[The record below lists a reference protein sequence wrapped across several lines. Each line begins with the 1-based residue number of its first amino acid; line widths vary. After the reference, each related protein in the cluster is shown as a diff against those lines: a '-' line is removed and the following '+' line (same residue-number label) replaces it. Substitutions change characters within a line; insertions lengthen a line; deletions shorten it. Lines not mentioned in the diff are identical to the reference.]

1 MSLVIEEN
9 NSTEIINV
17 NAENI
22 MQEVIEASSEKAV
35 IVQFWA
41 PWCGPCKQL
50 APVLEKVCAK
60 FKNIKLTKINIDE
73 NQEIAAQMRVQSV
86 PAVFG
91 FLNGQPV
98 DGFAGAQ
105 PESAVTQ
112 FVEKLSEAAPGQ
124 ADISGL
130 LQSGTIA
137 LGENEPEKAMQAFQQ
152 ALSLSPES
160 PEAIAGFI
168 RCLIALGEHEEAKAV
183 LDQLDEDMQKKPIIK
198 DVLAALAVAKKGA
211 EVDSDKS
218 DLEKK
223 VQSNPKDLQA
233 RQDLAIAL
241 FASGQQ
247 TEAMLQ
253 LLESIKI
260 DPSWNE
266 NMAQTQLLEFFTA
279 LGHTHPDVIKARRKL
294 SSYLFS

>member
-9 NSTEIINV
+9 NSTEIVNV

-86 PAVFG
+86 PTVFG

-137 LGENEPEKAMQAFQQ
+137 LGENEPEKAMQVFQQ

>member
-9 NSTEIINV
+9 NSTEIVNV

-86 PAVFG
+86 PTVFG
-91 FLNGQPV
+91 FINGQPA

>member
-9 NSTEIINV
+9 NSTEIVNV

-86 PAVFG
+86 PTVFG

-183 LDQLDEDMQKKPIIK
+183 LDQLDEDMQKKPLIK

-266 NMAQTQLLEFFTA
+266 NIAQTQLLEFFTA

>member
-1 MSLVIEEN
+1 MSLLIDEN
-9 NSTEIINV
+9 NSFAPVDV
-17 NAENI
+17 NAANI
-22 MQEVIEASSEKAV
+22 MSEVIEASSEQAV

-60 FKNIKLTKINIDE
+60 YKNVKLTKINIDD

-86 PAVFG
+86 PTVFG
-91 FLNGQPV
+91 FVNGQPA

-105 PESAVTQ
+105 PESVVNQ
-112 FVEKLSEAAPGQ
+112 FVEKLSKLAPGQ
-124 ADISGL
+124 PDISAL
-130 LQSGTIA
+130 LDEGTAALSKNETIIA
-137 LGENEPEKAMQAFQQ
+137 MEAFQK
-152 ALSLSPES
+152 ALSVFPES
-160 PEAIAGFI
+160 EEAIAGFI
-168 RCLIALGEHEEAKAV
+168 RCLIAQGENDEAAAV
-183 LDQLDEDMQKKPIIK
+183 IEQLDDDMQKKPIIQ

-211 EVDSDKS
+211 DVALDPIE
-218 DLEKK
+218 LEGK
-223 VQSNPKDLQA
+223 VRLNPKDLQA

-241 FASGQQ
+241 FASGKQ
-247 TEAMLQ
+247 TDAMSQ

-266 NMAQTQLLEFFTA
+266 NKAQTQLLEFFTA
-279 LGHTHPDVIKARRKL
+279 LGHTHPDVIKLRRKL

>member
-9 NSTEIINV
+9 NSTEIVNV

-73 NQEIAAQMRVQSV
+73 NQEVAAQMRVQSV
-86 PAVFG
+86 PTVFG

>member
-9 NSTEIINV
+9 NSTEIVNV

-223 VQSNPKDLQA
+223 VLSNPKDLQA

>member
-9 NSTEIINV
+9 NSTEIVNV
-17 NAENI
+17 TAENI

-50 APVLEKVCAK
+50 APILEKVCAK
-60 FKNIKLTKINIDE
+60 FKNIKLTKINIDD

-86 PAVFG
+86 PTVFG
-91 FLNGQPV
+91 FINGQPA

-105 PESAVTQ
+105 PESVVTQ
-112 FVEKLSEAAPGQ
+112 FVEKLSESAPGQ

-183 LDQLDEDMQKKPIIK
+183 LDQLDEDMQKKPVIK
-198 DVLAALAVAKKGA
+198 DVLSALAVAKKGA

-266 NMAQTQLLEFFTA
+266 NMAQSQLLEFFTA
-279 LGHTHPDVIKARRKL
+279 LGHTHPDVLKARRKL

>member
-9 NSTEIINV
+9 NSTEIVNV

-86 PAVFG
+86 PTVFG
-91 FLNGQPV
+91 FINGQPA

-137 LGENEPEKAMQAFQQ
+137 IGENEPEKAMQAFQQ

-160 PEAIAGFI
+160 PEALAGFI

-183 LDQLDEDMQKKPIIK
+183 LDQLDEDMQKKPVIK
-198 DVLAALAVAKKGA
+198 DVLSALAVAKKGA

-260 DPSWNE
+260 DPLWNE

-279 LGHTHPDVIKARRKL
+279 LGHTHPNVIKARRKL

>member
-1 MSLVIEEN
+1 MSLMIEEN
-9 NSTEIINV
+9 NSTEIVNV

-86 PAVFG
+86 PTVFG
-91 FLNGQPV
+91 FINGQPA

-211 EVDSDKS
+211 GVDLDKS

>member
-9 NSTEIINV
+9 NSTEIVNV

-86 PAVFG
+86 PTVFG
-91 FLNGQPV
+91 FINGQPA

-137 LGENEPEKAMQAFQQ
+137 LGENEPEKAMQAFQE

-198 DVLAALAVAKKGA
+198 DVLAALAVAKKGE

>member
-9 NSTEIINV
+9 NSTEIVNV

-86 PAVFG
+86 PTVFG

-105 PESAVTQ
+105 PESVVTQ

-211 EVDSDKS
+211 EVDSDTS

-294 SSYLFS
+294 SGYLFS

>member
-9 NSTEIINV
+9 NSTEIVNV

-86 PAVFG
+86 PTVFG
-91 FLNGQPV
+91 FINGQPA

-137 LGENEPEKAMQAFQQ
+137 LGENEPDKAMQAFQQ

-160 PEAIAGFI
+160 PEALAGFI

>member
-9 NSTEIINV
+9 NSTEIVNV

-50 APVLEKVCAK
+50 APLLEKVCAK

-86 PAVFG
+86 PTVFG

-130 LQSGTIA
+130 LQSGTNA

-223 VQSNPKDLQA
+223 VQSYPKDLQA

>member
-9 NSTEIINV
+9 NSIEIVNV

-35 IVQFWA
+35 ILQFWA

-86 PAVFG
+86 PTVFG
-91 FLNGQPV
+91 FINGQPA

-137 LGENEPEKAMQAFQQ
+137 LGENEPEKAMQAFQE

-198 DVLAALAVAKKGA
+198 DVLAALAVAKKGE

>member
-9 NSTEIINV
+9 NSTEIVNV

-86 PAVFG
+86 PTVFG

-130 LQSGTIA
+130 LQSGTNA

-183 LDQLDEDMQKKPIIK
+183 LDQLDENMQKKPIIK

>member
-1 MSLVIEEN
+1 
-9 NSTEIINV
+9 
-17 NAENI
+17 
-22 MQEVIEASSEKAV
+22 
-35 IVQFWA
+35 
-41 PWCGPCKQL
+41 
-50 APVLEKVCAK
+50 
-60 FKNIKLTKINIDE
+60 
-73 NQEIAAQMRVQSV
+73 MRVQSV
-86 PAVFG
+86 PTVFG

-130 LQSGTIA
+130 LQSGTNA

-223 VQSNPKDLQA
+223 LCS
-233 RQDLAIAL
+233 
-241 FASGQQ
+241 
-247 TEAMLQ
+247 
-253 LLESIKI
+253 
-260 DPSWNE
+260 
-266 NMAQTQLLEFFTA
+266 
-279 LGHTHPDVIKARRKL
+279 VIKECVFPDLKLKHAIKMVSTSLKAFSNASEKKSENDEIRSDSSPGTGKTSSSPSLQQFQPPHPSCPKKTRSRNVIRNLIRNLIPRTPTTPTTPQIRRDFQGNRVLIAVARPRQKPRSL
-294 SSYLFS
+294 AVRM

>member
-1 MSLVIEEN
+1 MSLVIEEK
-9 NSTEIINV
+9 NSTEIVNV

-86 PAVFG
+86 PTVFG

-241 FASGQQ
+241 FASGQR

-266 NMAQTQLLEFFTA
+266 NIAQTQLLEFFTA

>member
-9 NSTEIINV
+9 NSTEIVNV

-86 PAVFG
+86 PTVFG
-91 FLNGQPV
+91 FINGQPA

-130 LQSGTIA
+130 LQSGTNA
-137 LGENEPEKAMQAFQQ
+137 LGENEPEKGMQAFQQ

>member
-1 MSLVIEEN
+1 MSLLIDEN
-9 NSTEIINV
+9 NSFAPVDV
-17 NAENI
+17 NAGNI
-22 MQEVIEASSEKAV
+22 MSEVIEASAEQAV

-50 APVLEKVCAK
+50 VPVLEKVCARY
-60 FKNIKLTKINIDE
+60 KNVKLTKINIDE

-86 PAVFG
+86 PTVFG
-91 FLNGQPV
+91 FINGQPA

-105 PESAVTQ
+105 PESAVNQ
-112 FVEKLSEAAPGQ
+112 FVEKLSKLAPGQ
-124 ADISGL
+124 PDISAL
-130 LQSGTIA
+130 LDEGTMA
-137 LGENEPEKAMQAFQQ
+137 LSKSETNAAMEAFQK
-152 ALSLSPES
+152 ALSLSPDSE
-160 PEAIAGFI
+160 EAIAGFI
-168 RCLIALGEHEEAKAV
+168 RCLIAEGENDEATAV
-183 LDQLDEDMQKKPIIK
+183 IEQLDDDMQKKPVIQ

-211 EVDSDKS
+211 DVALDSIE
-218 DLEKK
+218 LEKK
-223 VQSNPKDLQA
+223 VHSNPRDLQA

-241 FASGQQ
+241 FASGKQ
-247 TEAMLQ
+247 TEAMSL

-279 LGHTHPDVIKARRKL
+279 LGHTHPDVIKLRRKL

>member
-9 NSTEIINV
+9 NSTEIVNV

-86 PAVFG
+86 PTVFG

-105 PESAVTQ
+105 TESAVTQ

-130 LQSGTIA
+130 LQSGTNA

-152 ALSLSPES
+152 ALSLTPES

>member
-9 NSTEIINV
+9 NSTEIVNV

-22 MQEVIEASSEKAV
+22 LQEVIEASSEKAV

-86 PAVFG
+86 PTVFG
-91 FLNGQPV
+91 FINGQPA

-105 PESAVTQ
+105 PESAVIQ

-130 LQSGTIA
+130 LQSGTTS

-183 LDQLDEDMQKKPIIK
+183 LNQLDEDMQKKPIIK

-211 EVDSDKS
+211 EVDSDKN
-218 DLEKK
+218 DLEEK
-223 VQSNPKDLQA
+223 VQANPKDLQA

-241 FASGQQ
+241 FASGRQ

-266 NMAQTQLLEFFTA
+266 NMAQSQLLEFFTA

>member
-9 NSTEIINV
+9 ISTEIVNV
-17 NAENI
+17 NTENI

-73 NQEIAAQMRVQSV
+73 NQEIAAQMRLQSV
-86 PAVFG
+86 PTVFG
-91 FLNGQPV
+91 FINGQPA

-124 ADISGL
+124 ADISGF

-198 DVLAALAVAKKGA
+198 DVLAALSVARKGA

-218 DLEKK
+218 DLEKR
-223 VQSNPKDLQA
+223 VLSNPKDLQA

-279 LGHTHPDVIKARRKL
+279 LGHTHPNVIKARRKL

>member
-9 NSTEIINV
+9 NSTEIVNV
-17 NAENI
+17 TAENI

-50 APVLEKVCAK
+50 APILEKVCAK
-60 FKNIKLTKINIDE
+60 FKNIKLTKINIDD

-86 PAVFG
+86 PTVFG
-91 FLNGQPV
+91 FINGQPA

-105 PESAVTQ
+105 PESVVTQ
-112 FVEKLSEAAPGQ
+112 FVEKLSESAPGQ

-160 PEAIAGFI
+160 PEALAGFI
-168 RCLIALGEHEEAKAV
+168 RSLIALGEHEEAKAV
-183 LDQLDEDMQKKPIIK
+183 LDQLDEDMQKKPVIK
-198 DVLAALAVAKKGA
+198 DVLSALAVAKKGA

-233 RQDLAIAL
+233 RQELAIAL

-260 DPSWNE
+260 DPLWNE

-279 LGHTHPDVIKARRKL
+279 LGHNHPDVIKARRKL

>member
-9 NSTEIINV
+9 NSTEIVNV

-35 IVQFWA
+35 ILQFWA

-86 PAVFG
+86 PTVFG
-91 FLNGQPV
+91 FINGQPA

-137 LGENEPEKAMQAFQQ
+137 LGENEPEKAMQAFQE

-198 DVLAALAVAKKGA
+198 DVLAALAVAKKGE

>member
-1 MSLVIEEN
+1 MSLMIEEN
-9 NSTEIINV
+9 NSTEIVNV

-73 NQEIAAQMRVQSV
+73 NQEIAGQMRVQSV
-86 PAVFG
+86 PTVFG

-124 ADISGL
+124 EDISGL
-130 LQSGTIA
+130 LQSGTNA

>member
-9 NSTEIINV
+9 NSTEIVNV

-86 PAVFG
+86 PTVFG
-91 FLNGQPV
+91 FINGQPA

-124 ADISGL
+124 ADISGF

-279 LGHTHPDVIKARRKL
+279 LGHTHPNVIKARRKL

>member
-9 NSTEIINV
+9 NSTEIVNV

-86 PAVFG
+86 PTVFG
-91 FLNGQPV
+91 FINGQPA

-130 LQSGTIA
+130 LQSGTNA

-160 PEAIAGFI
+160 PEAIAGFV

-198 DVLAALAVAKKGA
+198 DVLAALSVAKKGA

-218 DLEKK
+218 DLEKR
-223 VQSNPKDLQA
+223 VQSNPEDLQA

-279 LGHTHPDVIKARRKL
+279 LGHTHPNVIKARRKL